1 LAICFDKCD
10 QIPGTSNGKTIYV
23 FDANRRKIHKSLENA
38 FDVEIDA
45 VDNPFRLGI
54 LFVLYYFVFL
64 FFHQNIT
71 NEIMRILKDNKNTFL

>member
-1 LAICFDKCD
+1 LTICFDKCD

-38 FDVEIDA
+38 FDVEIDE

-54 LFVLYYFVFL
+54 LFCSCL
-64 FFHQNIT
+64 F
-71 NEIMRILKDNKNTFL
+71 